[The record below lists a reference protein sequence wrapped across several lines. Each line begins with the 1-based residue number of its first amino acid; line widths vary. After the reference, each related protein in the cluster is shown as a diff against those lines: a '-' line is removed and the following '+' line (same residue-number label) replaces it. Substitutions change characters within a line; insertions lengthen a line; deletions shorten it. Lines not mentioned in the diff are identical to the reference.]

1 MRGVSGH
8 WSLPLQRACSPVRT
22 IVRSTDVASIKLT
35 AAALC
40 IGLAEAEFI
49 VAMELGEID
58 GDVVIVDED
67 GNEIRKP
74 PSEID

>member
-1 MRGVSGH
+1 MIEGATREE
-8 WSLPLQRACSPVRT
+8 T
-22 IVRSTDVASIKLT
+22 IELT
-35 AAALC
+35 AAALG
-40 IGLAEAEFI
+40 IGLVEAEFI

-74 PSEID
+74 PAEID